1 MPNSSLPL
9 VLRQALLCTLIPISI
24 FSSAQKLSPPTVEN
38 DWHVLELN
46 EPAGNYYTTSSYY
59 RSILYLETGEM
70 VTAIQYNKEEWG
82 AAKINAAGK
91 TIWTTSVNGPVRGI
105 SKSGENFLL
114 FFGGEE
120 DARKNFTEITDLKMS
135 TKISAALINGK
146 TGKQIKTKVL
156 YDNGRPV
163 YMDSRAMNH
172 LDGSFAYLMVRI
184 SNLKKISFFS
194 QTDFQDRLETDKIM
208 LFTFGPDLDA
218 VNTNVKAIGQKGL
231 FMGAEVG
238 KNDDLF
244 FFSYTDDQLLVERF
258 NKNGTAVDKLTT
270 PFEARTKNDL
280 IRSVTSIDP
289 MDPERVFIGLKYN
302 KKGKDSPTQAF
313 EFNFGVKK
321 ISGSGEIEFDKSYR
335 KTMEVKEIKKLQ
347 GGDYNSPS
355 VITNI
360 IPTKSRIVVIKEV
373 QFIWTT
379 GTNNTTMRYR
389 NDGIIID
396 IYDRDW
402 KLQKTIALDKKYEIF
417 YPVGRTFGVKA
428 INDNLYIVA
437 TAIDGPLKYAT
448 VYAVIDLPKAEVE
461 TFTTLDR
468 DEIRNARPVEGG
480 ASLWLPDGVLIEYLV
495 EKGGFIKGKKSH
507 ASFWQKITF

>member
-1 MPNSSLPL
+1 MPNFSISP
-9 VLRQALLCTLIPISI
+9 VLKQVLLCSLITISI
-24 FSSAQKLSPPTVEN
+24 FSRAQKLSPTTPEN

-120 DARKNFTEITDLKMS
+120 DARKNFTEITDMKMS

-156 YDNGRPV
+156 YDNDRPV
-163 YMDSRAMNH
+163 YLDSRAMNRP
-172 LDGSFAYLMVRI
+172 DGSFAYLMVRI
-184 SNLKKISFFS
+184 SNFKKVSLFN
-194 QTDFQDRLETDKIM
+194 QNAFQERLESDKIM
-208 LFTFGPDLDA
+208 LISFGPDWD
-218 VNTNVKAIGQKGL
+218 VVITNVKAIGQKGL
-231 FMGAEVG
+231 FMGTEVG

-244 FFSYTDDQLLVERF
+244 FYSVTDDQLLVERF
-258 NKNGTAVDKLTT
+258 NKNGIAVDKLTT
-270 PFEARTKNDL
+270 PFEAKVKNDL
-280 IRSVTSIDP
+280 IRPVTSIDP
-289 MDPERVFIGLKYN
+289 MDPDRLFIGLKYN
-302 KKGKDSPTQAF
+302 KKGKDNPNQAF
-313 EFNFGVKK
+313 EFNFGTKK
-321 ISGSGEIEFDKSYR
+321 IAGSGEIEFDKSYR

-347 GGDYNSPS
+347 GGDNNSPAI
-355 VITNI
+355 ITNI
-360 IPTKSRIVVIKEV
+360 IPTKSRIVVIKEI
-373 QFIWTT
+373 QFIWSL
-379 GTNNTTMRYR
+379 GSNNSATRYR

-428 INDNLYIVA
+428 IGDKLYILA

-448 VYAVIDLPKAEVE
+448 IYAVIDLPKAEVE
-461 TFTTLDR
+461 NFTTLDR
-468 DEIRNARPVEGG
+468 DDIRNARPVEGG